1 MFLNVNGGLWH
12 LFSTYYFM
20 WVTLSS
26 RNQILMCLLQMLQ
39 PWSSRLFS
47 WKQKG
52 VTEHLSMCMCTLWVL
67 LFVWSGVLCWLV
79 EFVEWAN
86 VRTSISLSN
95 WHVWA
100 VHRGREVII
109 HGQFH
114 QCVCACRR
122 RVCVCV
128 CVCVHAVDVSL
139 YCACVCVCVCAL
151 QSSADLSSSFSA
163 KYNILSIKVLKIY
176 CTL

>member
-1 MFLNVNGGLWH
+1 
-12 LFSTYYFM
+12 
-20 WVTLSS
+20 
-26 RNQILMCLLQMLQ
+26 MCLLQMLQ
-39 PWSSRLFS
+39 PWSSILFS
-47 WKQKG
+47 WKKG
-52 VTEHLSMCMCTLWVL
+52 VTGHLSMCMCTLWVL

-100 VHRGREVII
+100 VHRGREVIS

-122 RVCVCV
+122 RESILCICVCV
-128 CVCVHAVDVSL
+128 R
-139 YCACVCVCVCAL
+139 VCAL
-151 QSSADLSSSFSA
+151 QSSADLSSSSSFSA
-163 KYNILSIKVLKIY
+163 KFTILSIKVLKIY